1 MCWPS
6 PDPRPFGVARLD
18 PATYRRHPIHGE
30 DRAWPETNCYTDLM
44 VELAHALG
52 FDPVAMLPFTLAI
65 DFEGDQWTFFKPS
78 NHELYELYGFDVQE
92 LALSRPLIEHTVE
105 QVDAGRAVLVEVDS
119 FYLPDTAGTAY
130 QLAHAKTTIAVNR
143 IDPDA
148 GSMGYFHNAG
158 YFEVAGDDFRNLMAP
173 AATQPGPGTGQVPVP
188 GVGQVLPPYCE
199 FIKWRR
205 GFLPPRNGTLVGRS
219 LEFARRHV
227 ERMPATNPFPR
238 FKARFERDLDK
249 LVCKSL
255 CFHDYSF
262 ANLRQ
267 FGACY
272 ELAATWLR
280 WLAGHGISSVEEPA
294 AALQSI
300 AEGAKAFQ
308 FQLARAVA
316 RGKALDTVPLD
327 TMAQQWDMAMEPLRK
342 RLA

>member
-1 MCWPS
+1 
-6 PDPRPFGVARLD
+6 
-18 PATYRRHPIHGE
+18 
-30 DRAWPETNCYTDLM
+30 
-44 VELAHALG
+44 
-52 FDPVAMLPFTLAI
+52 MLPCTLAI

-78 NHELYELYGFDVQE
+78 THELYELYGFDVQE

-105 QVDAGRAVLVEVDS
+105 QVEAGRAVLVEVDS
-119 FYLPDTAGTAY
+119 HYLPDTAGTAY
-130 QLAHAKTTIAVNR
+130 KLEHAKTTIGVNR
-143 IDPDA
+143 IDPVE
-148 GSMGYFHNAG
+148 GTMGYFHNAG
-158 YFEVAGDDFRNLMAP
+158 YFEVAGEDFWSLMGPKAATPAQAGAP
-173 AATQPGPGTGQVPVP
+173 AA
-188 GVGQVLPPYCE
+188 LPPYCE

-205 GFLPPRNGTLVGRS
+205 DFVPPRNGTLIGRS
-219 LEFARRHV
+219 LEHARRHV
-227 ERMPATNPFPR
+227 ERIPAVNPFPR
-238 FKARFERDLDK
+238 FKARFERDLDA
-249 LVCKSL
+249 LVCKTL

-316 RGKALDTVPLD
+316 RGRALDTAPLD
-327 TMAQQWDMAMEPLRK
+327 LMAAQWDMAMEPLRK

>member
-6 PDPRPFGVARLD
+6 PDPRPFGVAHLD

-65 DFEGDQWTFFKPS
+65 DFEGDQWTFFKPAAT
-78 NHELYELYGFDVQE
+78 ELYELYGFDVQE
-92 LALSRPLIEHTVE
+92 LALSRPLIEHVVE

-130 QLAHAKTTIAVNR
+130 QLEHAKTTIAVNR

-158 YFEVAGDDFRNLMAP
+158 YFEVDGEDFRRLMRADVAP
-173 AATQPGPGTGQVPVP
+173 ASADAQVS
-188 GVGQVLPPYCE
+188 LPPYCE

-205 GFLPPRNGTLVGRS
+205 DFIPPRNGTLIGRS

-227 ERMPATNPFPR
+227 ERIPSTNPFPR
-238 FKARFERDLDK
+238 FKARFERDLPK
-249 LVCKSL
+249 LACKSL

-280 WLAGHGISSVEEPA
+280 WLSAQGISSVEEPA

-316 RGKALDTVPLD
+316 RGKPLDTAPLD
-327 TMAQQWDMAMEPLRK
+327 TMAQQWDMAMEPVRK

>member
-6 PDPRPFGVARLD
+6 PDPRPFAVARLD

-78 NHELYELYGFDVQE
+78 ATELYELYGFDIQE
-92 LALSRPLIEHTVE
+92 LALSRPLIEHVVE
-105 QVDAGRAVLVEVDS
+105 QVDAGRAVLVEVDAH
-119 FYLPDTAGTAY
+119 YLPDTAGTAY
-130 QLAHAKTTIAVNR
+130 KVEHAKTTIAVNR
-143 IDPDA
+143 IDPD
-148 GSMGYFHNAG
+148 GGRMGYFHNAG
-158 YFEVAGDDFRNLMAP
+158 YFEVEGDDFRSLLEK
-173 AATQPGPGTGQVPVP
+173 
-188 GVGQVLPPYCE
+188 VGLPPYCE

-205 GFLPPRNGTLVGRS
+205 DFVPPRGGTLVGRS

-227 ERMPATNPFPR
+227 ERIPAVNPFPR
-238 FKARFERDLDK
+238 FKARFERDLAA
-249 LVCKSL
+249 LACKSL

-267 FGACY
+267 FGACH

-294 AALQSI
+294 EALQSI
-300 AEGAKAFQ
+300 ADGAKAFQ

-316 RGKALDTVPLD
+316 RGKSMDTAPLD
-327 TMAQQWDMAMEPLRK
+327 TMAAQWEMAMEPLRK